1 MWSKQPRFNRQ
12 SDRPNKSLKPL
23 RFCFLG
29 HWLFENLSFLSFTTH
44 KHRLVNIFIYLNAGQ
59 CGVLVGFD
67 DQVIGLYI
75 NQSQNHVLPPSS
87 FQYRQQIFFSCGKT
101 WRYTENSLI
110 KTVSC
115 GIIHFTRS
123 IQTYIYKL
131 FRKTFNRLER
141 FEVKQGEKPAIKII
155 QVV

>member
-1 MWSKQPRFNRQ
+1 MWSKQARFNCQ

-23 RFCFLG
+23 HFCFLG
-29 HWLFENLSFLSFTTH
+29 HWLFHNLSFLSFTRH
-44 KHRLVNIFIYLNAGQ
+44 KHRLVNIVLYLNAGQ

-87 FQYRQQIFFSCGKT
+87 FQYRQQILFSCGKT
-101 WRYTENSLI
+101 CRYTENSLI

-115 GIIHFTRS
+115 GIIRFTWS
-123 IQTYIYKL
+123 IQTCMHKL
-131 FRKTFNRLER
+131 FGKTINRLKC
-141 FEVKQGEKPAIKII
+141 FEVKQGEAS
-155 QVV
+155 